1 MRESIFA
8 WFLLAIIIGA
18 GIFIRANAV
27 SEPMWLDECHTAWV
41 VDAGSVTVVA
51 DRAADGNQPPLYFAI
66 VWCVTQLLKL
76 SEFSLRLVSLVAG
89 SLLMIVAAFWT
100 KHLTN
105 RWSAAVLVAGLIA
118 FDGQFIFYASE
129 ARSYALVQL
138 IGLVQ
143 AIYFWK
149 AVTGE
154 FNLEVQYKPEAQA
167 SEFNREQSNSTPS
180 LIAWTLLSIAVLL
193 CHYTSVWILV
203 AEALLLGILV
213 VFRKRVSLKFLIAG
227 ITIIAATL
235 GVWSN
240 ISTVFDRRSNWSSVS
255 SIETLWTDVEPWLVH
270 WMLIPIGFAIAGWL
284 LSIVQ
289 PQQSDDK
296 GDSNDWLLWTWITFW
311 ALLGPIGIATADW
324 LEVAPMALVR
334 YSAVCWVAVAIF
346 AGLSL
351 KQFSTIT
358 SWVFAAVILSSSFFG
373 NWFVQDAITAR
384 SQPPFRS
391 EDWVT
396 PVEQIAASNSKEP
409 IFQFADVIEDIDA
422 LSETDERFQQ
432 YLRFPILGADAL
444 RSGVTRI
451 ADAQKITAMPTWN
464 LQFTKEQ
471 LDSIRAAKGC
481 WLIFR
486 GDFNYALIIPKELER
501 YLNQP
506 IEFKFIPNNRMPDSR
521 VHLIRVRL
529 PSERIEPSR

>member
-1 MRESIFA
+1 MRESVSA
-8 WFLLAIIIGA
+8 WLLLAIIIGV

-41 VDAGSVTVVA
+41 VDTDSVTVVA
-51 DRAADGNQPPLYFAI
+51 NRAADGNQPPLYFAT
-66 VWCVTQLLKL
+66 VWSLTQLTEL
-76 SEFSLRLVSLVAG
+76 SEFSLRLVSLIAG
-89 SLLMIVAAFWT
+89 SLLMIVASFWA

-138 IGLVQ
+138 IGLMQ
-143 AIYFWK
+143 AIFFWN
-149 AVTGE
+149 AINHEYLSG
-154 FNLEVQYKPEAQA
+154 QIDPSIKP
-167 SEFNREQSNSTPS
+167 SESTATPNSIPW
-180 LIAWTLLSIAVLL
+180 LIGCTLLSIMILL
-193 CHYTSVWILV
+193 CHYTSIWLLA
-203 AEALLLGILV
+203 AEALLFV
-213 VFRKRVSLKFLIAG
+213 VATVARKRVSLKLLIAG
-227 ITIIAATL
+227 TTIIAATL

-240 ISTVFDRRSNWSSVS
+240 VSSVFSRRSNWDSVS
-255 SIETLWTDVEPWLVH
+255 SIETLWTDLEPWLVH

-284 LSIVQ
+284 WSIA
-289 PQQSDDK
+289 QSRQSEDK
-296 GDSNDWLLWTWITFW
+296 DASNAWLLWTWVTFW

-346 AGLSL
+346 ASLSL
-351 KQFSTIT
+351 KQFSSTT
-358 SWVFAAVILSSSFFG
+358 SWVIAAVILCSSFFG
-373 NWFVQDAITAR
+373 NWFVQDTIAAR

-396 PVEQIAASNSKEP
+396 PMEQIAASNSKEP

-422 LSETDERFQQ
+422 LSETDDRFQQ

-444 RSGVTRI
+444 RRSEPRV
-451 ADAQKITAMPTWN
+451 ADVQSITPMPTWN
-464 LQFTKEQ
+464 LQFTNEQ
-471 LDSIRAAKGC
+471 LDSIRDAKGC
-481 WLIFR
+481 WMIFR
-486 GDFNYALIIPKELER
+486 GNFDYALIIPKELER
-501 YLNQP
+501 FLNQP
-506 IEFKFIPNNRMPDSR
+506 IEFKFIPNDRMPDSR

-529 PSERIEPSR
+529 K